1 MTRIVLRFVPVG
13 VNRHSRRG
21 PTPLVDLTG
30 RDLYPFGS
38 GVRKVQLNYRH
49 QDCPTAS
56 VLVDLGRCY
65 LVIVIISIVSF
76 V

>member
-1 MTRIVLRFVPVG
+1 M
-13 VNRHSRRG
+13 
-21 PTPLVDLTG
+21 VDLTC

-38 GVRKVQLNYRH
+38 GIRKVQLNYRH